1 MVDVLRW
8 GVLGTAG
15 IARGQLIP
23 AIQRSANGRV
33 MAIAS
38 RDRSRAA
45 ELGIQFGIPT
55 VHDIYS
61 SLISDPL
68 IDAIYIPLPNALHA
82 EWAIQ
87 AAEAGKAVLCEKPL
101 AISAAQARNVVDVFA
116 ARGVPLMEGFMYR
129 FHPQNVRAL
138 ELVAND
144 RIGAVR
150 EVHAHLSVDIMAD
163 FDPGNVRFSN
173 RLGGGSLLDMGCY
186 AVDIVRRVF
195 GAAPATVI
203 GWLDVDERLGVDV
216 SAGAL
221 LGYDDGRLGVISSS
235 FRAGGQGTY
244 RIIGVDGTI
253 EAPRAF
259 IPGLGSRVAEG
270 LIVVVDT
277 DGRRDEQI
285 FEPTDHYQLMIEAFA
300 ASVLSRK
307 PAPFAAEDAVN
318 NLRIL
323 DAIIASARSGNR
335 ISLN

>member
-23 AIQRSANGRV
+23 AIHRSANGRV
-33 MAIAS
+33 TAIAS

-45 ELGIQFGIPT
+45 ELGNQFGIPT
-55 VHDIYS
+55 VHDTYS

-195 GAAPATVI
+195 GATPATVI

-221 LGYDDGRLGVISSS
+221 LGYGDGRLGVISSS

-244 RIIGVDGTI
+244 RMIGANGTI

-259 IPGLGSRVAEG
+259 IPGLGSRIAEG
-270 LIVVVDT
+270 LIIAVDT

-285 FEPTDHYQLMIEAFA
+285 FEPTDHYQLMVEAFA

-307 PAPFAAEDAVN
+307 PAPFTAEDAVS
-318 NLRIL
+318 NLHIL